1 MIKIQT
7 NNKMENYMTTYQESK
22 RKMELALET
31 YNKKWKEFILNIRD
45 ESEDRLE
52 YLIALSD
59 KSKRILEN
67 LSFIDAKWI
76 AHEISTSKS
85 YSYIGAVSES
95 QKYVV
100 HISKKDEQLV
110 EFNFYIRGTEKI
122 VAGDE
127 EYEDLIEID
136 VFTKKELE
144 LVRTYLDDFGIV
156 EMCNAGNAAWR

>member
-1 MIKIQT
+1 MA
-7 NNKMENYMTTYQESK
+7 TYQESK

-52 YLIALSD
+52 YLISLSD
-59 KSKRILEN
+59 ESKEILEN
-67 LSFIDAKWI
+67 LSFIDAKWTV
-76 AHEISTSKS
+76 HEASTSKS
-85 YSYIGAVSES
+85 YSYIDAVSES
-95 QKYVV
+95 QKYIV

-110 EFNFYIRGTEKI
+110 DFKFYIRGTKK
-122 VAGDE
+122 VVCGDE
-127 EYEDLIEID
+127 EYEDLIEIV

-144 LVRTYLDDFGIV
+144 LVRIYLDDFGIV